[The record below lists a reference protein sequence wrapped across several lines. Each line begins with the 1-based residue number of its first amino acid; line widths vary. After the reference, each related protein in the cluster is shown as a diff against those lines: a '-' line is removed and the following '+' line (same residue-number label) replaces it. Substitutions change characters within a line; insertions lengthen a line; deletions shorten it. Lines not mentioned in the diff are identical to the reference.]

1 MRNPAPVVPSKS
13 GHIAGLLL
21 LLMACSGEPGTD
33 DESMTRVEDAPNLF
47 DVVWQI
53 EDIDNGGVID
63 RSHITM
69 QLLREGRIAGST
81 GCNQYFGSVTVEA
94 GTIEVDGV
102 GSTRKACLPAI
113 MQQEQRFLQALQDLR
128 RYEIDG
134 DLARLYDEAGD
145 LRLRMIRTDEKPW
158 PVSQSQPQD
167 LVDPAVQQ
175 SHRFA
180 CGDGPDFEV
189 RFAGPETVI
198 LTLPDGDHTLQ
209 RERTASGAKYSG
221 GGIIYWNKG
230 DEALLEIDG
239 VRHTC
244 ARLT

>member
-1 MRNPAPVVPSKS
+1 
-13 GHIAGLLL
+13 LLL
-21 LLMACSGEPGTD
+21 LLVACSGEPLPD
-33 DESMTRVEDAPNLF
+33 DESMTGVGDAPNLF

-63 RSHITM
+63 WSHITM
-69 QLLREGRIAGST
+69 QLSREGRIAGST
-81 GCNQYFGSVTVEA
+81 GCNQYFGSANA
-94 GTIEVDGV
+94 GDGTFEVDGV
-102 GSTRKACLPAI
+102 GSTRKACVPAI

-134 DLARLYDEAGD
+134 DLVRLFDDAGNQ
-145 LRLRMIRTDEKPW
+145 RLRMMRTDERPS
-158 PVSQSQPQD
+158 PMSQQPQD
-167 LVDPAVQQ
+167 RVDPALQQ
-175 SHRFA
+175 SNRFE
-180 CGDGPDFEV
+180 CSDGQGFAV

-221 GGIIYWNKG
+221 GGISYWNKG

-239 VRHTC
+239 VRQTC
-244 ARLT
+244 VRVS